1 MFGVLVMCLGLFSDE
16 LQVELKMSR
25 FFGSVHLAFR
35 IRSQKVLRMETAP
48 CRGSSLD
55 S

>member
-25 FFGSVHLAFR
+25 F
-35 IRSQKVLRMETAP
+35 RS
-48 CRGSSLD
+48 CSLD
-55 S
+55 VSGWPKGVAHGKRTL